1 MNKRIITL
9 FLLFS
14 CGLLYSQNN
23 NTLKEARNYV
33 ASQQFD
39 HAVNTYSYL
48 VTKNVDGKFRY
59 RYANNTLLLEYAY
72 ALALNG
78 VYDGALMCLDQ
89 AILIGRN
96 DDMNFYI
103 AQVLSLMDYGD
114 LAKLFWQKN
123 DSEIPS
129 WISLVYNSFI
139 DRYKRQPV
147 INQDEFSEA
156 FKRANSLAAN
166 EAYIQSI
173 ILFQEIIDNYPQLH
187 LPYIGYSA
195 IWEKLGMNSKA
206 IELLQKGISLMDKE
220 KDKDKEAISTY
231 EKHLK
236 ELINS
241 KSKNNTVMFPKST
254 IPNQWMVY
262 FGGMYTPSFTNFNTR
277 FGVYTRKA
285 FNFSFDFG
293 VSYFYEGSTSLSIGT
308 SFYKTWKVFVLGLG
322 MNHMVGL
329 GDYDDYSLRLSPTF
343 GFTIMGKRGKSS
355 FDLMFNAQLPVLDI
369 EKFTVGVTIGQS
381 FYFGKIKK
389 RK

>member
-1 MNKRIITL
+1 MNKRILTL
-9 FLLFS
+9 FFLFS
-14 CGLLYSQNN
+14 CCLVYSQNN

-33 ASQQFD
+33 AAQQFD

-48 VTKNVDGKFRY
+48 VSKNIDDKHRY
-59 RYANNTLLLEYAY
+59 RSANNTLLLEYAY

-114 LAKLFWQKN
+114 LAKLFWVRN
-123 DSEIPS
+123 DSEVPS
-129 WISLVYNSFI
+129 WISLVHASFI
-139 DRYKRQPV
+139 EKYKTQPV

-156 FKRANSLAAN
+156 FKRANSLAASD
-166 EAYIQSI
+166 AYIQAI
-173 ILFQEIIDNYPQLH
+173 VLFQEIIDNYPQLH

-220 KDKDKEAISTY
+220 KDKDAINTY

-236 ELINS
+236 ELTNN
-241 KSKNNTVMFPKST
+241 KSKNNTVTFSKST
-254 IPNQWMVY
+254 IPNQWMLHL
-262 FGGMYTPSFTNFNTR
+262 GGMYTPSYTNFNTR

-285 FNFSFDFG
+285 FNFSFDLG
-293 VSYFYEGSTSLSIGT
+293 VSYIYEGSTSLTIGT
-308 SFYKTWKVFVLGLG
+308 SIYKTWKFFVLGLG
-322 MNHMVGL
+322 INNWVGL
-329 GDYDDYSLRLSPTF
+329 GNYDDYSLRLNPTF
-343 GFTIMGKRGKSS
+343 GFSFMGKRGKSS